1 MKMSNTQTG
10 KIGRESRIQKSDAT
24 AEVPVLQDLINNYL
38 TTAKSDYENE

>member
-10 KIGRESRIQKSDAT
+10 RGSRIQKSDAT
-24 AEVPVLQDLINNYL
+24 ADVPVLRNLINTYL